1 MDVRSTTSAVLAL
14 FLATSLSPLCW
25 AQSTRSTYDPAG
37 NGRPSKSREGFIDF
51 TLKRINPS
59 DKDYGH
65 CIDQG
70 RKLLLTETIE
80 NGYFWSNVVSL
91 GLLGCLFILV
101 IYQQK
106 HLNRAE
112 WKSAEILAQY
122 EHALARSHGQV
133 EDANKRNQG
142 FMQSLSELKE
152 SALRAPGLP
161 TDAPDVNGS
170 PTRPRTSTGLKKT
183 TAPPTNGNAKAVVA
197 TEPANEPAKAV
208 TSAQIALFNRD
219 GDLVMKLNSQEQQIT
234 AMREQMNLLR
244 RQLTESE
251 RKVRAEQEKNRSLKG
266 E

>member
-1 MDVRSTTSAVLAL
+1 MDVRSTTPAVLAL

-25 AQSTRSTYDPAG
+25 AQSTRSTYDPAA
-37 NGRPSKSREGFIDF
+37 NRQPSKSREGFIDF

-59 DKDYGH
+59 DKDYGQM
-65 CIDQG
+65 IAAG
-70 RKLLLTETIE
+70 RNLLLAETIE
-80 NGYFWSNVVSL
+80 NGYFWSNVLSL

-101 IYQQK
+101 VYQQK

-133 EDANKRNQG
+133 EDAHKRNQG
-142 FMQSLSELKE
+142 FMQSLSALRE
-152 SALRAPGLP
+152 SALRTPGLP

-170 PTRPRTSTGLKKT
+170 ASRPRTSTGQKKT
-183 TAPPTNGNAKAVVA
+183 TAPPTNGNAKAVA
-197 TEPANEPAKAV
+197 TEPASVPAKAV
-208 TSAQIALFNRD
+208 TSGQIALFNGD
-219 GDLVMKLNSQEQQIT
+219 GDLVMKLNSQEQQIA

>member
-1 MDVRSTTSAVLAL
+1 
-14 FLATSLSPLCW
+14 
-25 AQSTRSTYDPAG
+25 
-37 NGRPSKSREGFIDF
+37 
-51 TLKRINPS
+51 
-59 DKDYGH
+59 
-65 CIDQG
+65 
-70 RKLLLTETIE
+70 
-80 NGYFWSNVVSL
+80 
-91 GLLGCLFILV
+91 LLGCLFILV
-101 IYQQK
+101 VYQQK